1 MSQEAQVLVRID
13 SADRKRYAELTT
25 RGGFYVFEE
34 YAEDRDGEYVFMAP
48 SHCSG
53 LYATLAEAERDMI
66 AQLRW
71 VREGN
76 VARPPIFAI
85 P

>member
-1 MSQEAQVLVRID
+1 MSQEARVLRRID
-13 SADRKRYAELTT
+13 SADGKRYAELTA

-53 LYATLAEAERDMI
+53 FYATQAEAERDMI
-66 AQLRW
+66 AQLPWLRD
-71 VREGN
+71 
-76 VARPPIFAI
+76 ASAS
-85 P
+85 